1 MLIRRHQPHA
11 ARDRL
16 DEEGMMRRI
25 SPVAAVAE
33 EALDVRSRR
42 RSVDT
47 TRRTQS
53 MLRSATNK
61 RLPRRARLTGAA
73 PQCLAAPV
81 HLRHVTGRSARME
94 SPCEDC
100 A

>member
-47 TRRTQS
+47 T
-53 MLRSATNK
+53 
-61 RLPRRARLTGAA
+61 TGARSR
-73 PQCLAAPV
+73 CCAAQ
-81 HLRHVTGRSARME
+81 LTSGYRDAR
-94 SPCEDC
+94 